1 MSSNPLSLTA
11 IALFLDA
18 GLQVLDVK
26 NQALGAILLIIV
38 AFLIFYTITDWLQL
52 PKRFRKQLP
61 AFKELTFGANIPLP
75 KAAQIAYEEAR
86 LSGSVWAL
94 AAERLNTKKTPDGI
108 LDYLATYIGGKTR
121 IFGKRPPSTRLEE
134 IPIEEIKSGNFQHGA
149 AMLKLRDQSNTVYT
163 DLQVPKKE
171 FDAIVTAIKEGL
183 KTDSPI

>member
-86 LSGSVWAL
+86 LSGYMGPSS
-94 AAERLNTKKTPDGI
+94 RTTKHQENARRNIG
-108 LDYLATYIGGKTR
+108 LSSYLYRRK
-121 IFGKRPPSTRLEE
+121 
-134 IPIEEIKSGNFQHGA
+134 
-149 AMLKLRDQSNTVYT
+149 D
-163 DLQVPKKE
+163 
-171 FDAIVTAIKEGL
+171 
-183 KTDSPI
+183 